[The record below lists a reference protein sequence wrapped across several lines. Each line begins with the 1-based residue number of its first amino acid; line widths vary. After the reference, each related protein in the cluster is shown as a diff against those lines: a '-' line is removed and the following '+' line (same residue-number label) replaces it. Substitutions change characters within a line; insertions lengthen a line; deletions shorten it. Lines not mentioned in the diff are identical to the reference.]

1 MMMTTMRSATRAL
14 RLPLLA
20 AALLCATAACDAL
33 VELSGGYTGPSPA
46 TDPLAAEAVTV
57 ADIRV
62 DPQGRMELT
71 LDRTRFVQAGDPHN
85 VNRVVRALTTDE
97 NQQAVAALELR
108 EGERVVIT
116 TEFSYVTETGGEMN
130 VPNWPGHDAMEYP
143 ISAHRIVSIARA
155 AP

>member
-1 MMMTTMRSATRAL
+1 MMTTMRSATRTL

-20 AALLCATAACDAL
+20 AAVLCATAACDAL
-33 VELSGGYTGPSPA
+33 ADAVGAYTGPWPA
-46 TDPLAAEAVTV
+46 EEPLAAEAVTV

-62 DPQGRMELT
+62 DPLGRMELM

-85 VNRVVRALTTDE
+85 VNRVVRAHTTSE
-97 NQQAVAALELR
+97 NQQAVTALALR

-116 TEFSYVTETGGEMN
+116 TEFSHVTETGGEMN

-143 ISAHRIVSIARA
+143 VGAHRIVSITRA